1 MASKSATATPAPRG
15 APISLLIIIAII
27 GTFVTLM
34 FSGRDPF
41 NLLLINPLLNLLV
54 LLNLAMLG
62 QFGLAIIL
70 FTVLL
75 RVATIP
81 FTIRQLESTKSMQAM
96 QPLQA
101 EIQKK
106 YKDPKRRQE
115 EMMKLYKEHNIN
127 PLGCFVPLLIQF
139 LVFGCLYR
147 ALVFTS
153 GGSPES
159 LVGLSHRLYP
169 FGVLQDQIPLN
180 QHFLWM
186 NLGHPDPTFVVP
198 LIVGAS
204 TYVQQRLSITPNASA
219 QQAQQQQ
226 MMTWMVPLMLMFI
239 TLNLP
244 SGVGVYWVV
253 SNVFSLFASYYVYGK
268 RVLSWRQLLPVP
280 LETENAPAA
289 REKGAVG
296 TKPALKKPSRG
307 KPEPTDE
314 VEGEVR
320 PPDDGEH
327 ASQHEPDITAREEKR
342 TEYGKR
348 RGKRKKRR

>member
-1 MASKSATATPAPRG
+1 MSAQAPAARSRG
-15 APISLLIIIAII
+15 NPLPLLIIVGIVV
-27 GTFVTLM
+27 TFVFM
-34 FSGRDPF
+34 IFSGRDPF
-41 NLLLINPLLNLLV
+41 NLFLIDPLLNLLV
-54 LLNLAMLG
+54 LLNILMLG

-70 FTVLL
+70 FTIIL
-75 RVATIP
+75 RIATIP
-81 FTIRQLESTKSMQAM
+81 FTIRQLESTKAMQAM

-115 EMMKLYKEHNIN
+115 EMMKLYKEHKIN
-127 PLGCFVPLLIQF
+127 PLGCLIPLVIQF
-139 LVFGCLYR
+139 VVFGCLYR
-147 ALVFTS
+147 ALVYTS

-159 LVGLSHRLYP
+159 LVGLAQRLYP
-169 FGVLQDQIPLN
+169 AGILQDQIPLN

-186 NLGHPDPTFVVP
+186 NLGHPDPTFLVP

-204 TYVQQRLSITPNASA
+204 TYVQQRMSMTPTNNP

-268 RVLSWRQLLPVP
+268 RVLSWKQLLPVP
-280 LETENAPAA
+280 LEAPAPAA
-289 REKGAVG
+289 TGGEKRKRTA
-296 TKPALKKPSRG
+296 
-307 KPEPTDE
+307 E
-314 VEGEVR
+314 VEGEALAETDANEV
-320 PPDDGEH
+320 
-327 ASQHEPDITAREEKR
+327 EPGDSAPREARSD
-342 TEYGKR
+342 YGKR

>member
-1 MASKSATATPAPRG
+1 MAAQAPARRRG
-15 APISLLIIIAII
+15 NPLPMLIFVGFIVA
-27 GTFVTLM
+27 FVTM
-34 FSGRDPF
+34 IFSGQDPF
-41 NLLLINPLLNLLV
+41 TIFLIDPLLNFLLVLNLLV
-54 LLNLAMLG
+54 LG

-70 FTVLL
+70 FTVIL
-75 RVATIP
+75 RLATIP
-81 FTIRQLESTKSMQAM
+81 FTIRQLESTKAMQAM

-115 EMMKLYKEHNIN
+115 EMMKLYKEHKIN
-127 PLGCFVPLLIQF
+127 PLGCFVPLVIQF

-147 ALVFTS
+147 ALVYTS

-159 LVGLSHRLYP
+159 LVGLAQRVYP
-169 FGVLQDQIPLN
+169 LGLLQDQIPLN

-186 NLGHPDPTFVVP
+186 NLGHPDPTYLVP

-204 TYVQQRLSITPNASA
+204 TYVQQRLSITPNANA
-219 QQAQQQQ
+219 QQQQQQQ

-268 RVLSWRQLLPVP
+268 KVLSWKQLLPVP
-280 LETENAPAA
+280 LEAAPAPAA
-289 REKGAVG
+289 RPRKSERTADIEADVLSDS
-296 TKPALKKPSRG
+296 TANEREPATSAPS
-307 KPEPTDE
+307 E
-314 VEGEVR
+314 
-320 PPDDGEH
+320 
-327 ASQHEPDITAREEKR
+327 ARSD
-342 TEYGKR
+342 YGKR

>member
-1 MASKSATATPAPRG
+1 MAAQAPATRSRG
-15 APISLLIIIAII
+15 NPLPLLIVV
-27 GTFVTLM
+27 GTVVTFVVM
-34 FSGRDPF
+34 IFSGRDPF
-41 NLLLINPLLNLLV
+41 TLFLIDPLLNFLV
-54 LLNLAMLG
+54 LLNILMLG

-70 FTVLL
+70 FTIIL
-75 RVATIP
+75 RIATIP
-81 FTIRQLESTKSMQAM
+81 FTIRQLESTKAMQAM

-115 EMMKLYKEHNIN
+115 EMMKLYKEHKIN
-127 PLGCFVPLLIQF
+127 PLGCLIPLVIQF

-147 ALVFTS
+147 ALVHTS

-159 LVGLSHRLYP
+159 LVGLAQRLYP
-169 FGVLQDQIPLN
+169 LDLLQNQIPLN

-186 NLGHPDPTFVVP
+186 NLGHPDPTYLVP

-204 TYVQQRLSITPNASA
+204 TYLQQRMSMTPTNNP

-268 RVLSWRQLLPVP
+268 RVLSWKQLLPIP
-280 LETENAPAA
+280 LEAPAPAA
-289 REKGAVG
+289 TATGSEKRKRA
-296 TKPALKKPSRG
+296 A
-307 KPEPTDE
+307 E
-314 VEGEVR
+314 VEGEALS
-320 PPDDGEH
+320 DTDANEG
-327 ASQHEPDITAREEKR
+327 EPDNTAPREAR
-342 TEYGKR
+342 SDYGKR

>member
-1 MASKSATATPAPRG
+1 MTAQATAPARKRG
-15 APISLLIIIAII
+15 NPLPMLIILGII
-27 GTFVTLM
+27 VTFVVMM

-41 NLLLINPLLNLLV
+41 TIFLIDPLLNLLI
-54 LLNLAMLG
+54 LINIGTLG
-62 QFGLAIIL
+62 NFGLAIIV

-75 RVATIP
+75 RIATIP
-81 FTIRQLESTKSMQAM
+81 FTIRQLESTKALQAM

-115 EMMKLYKEHNIN
+115 ELMKLYKEHRIN

-139 LVFGCLYR
+139 VVFGCLYR
-147 ALVFTS
+147 ALVHTS
-153 GGSPES
+153 GGTPES

-169 FGVLQDQIPLN
+169 IGMLQDQIPLN

-186 NLGHPDPTFVVP
+186 NMGHPDPTLLTP
-198 LIVGAS
+198 ILVGVS
-204 TYVQQRLSITPNASA
+204 TYIQQRMSITPTNNP
-219 QQAQQQQ
+219 QQQQQQQ

-253 SNVFSLFASYYVYGK
+253 SNIFSLFASYYVYGK
-268 RVLSWRQLLPVP
+268 RVLSWKQLLPIP
-280 LETENAPAA
+280 LEAPAPAA
-289 REKGAVG
+289 TSSEKRKHRA
-296 TKPALKKPSRG
+296 
-307 KPEPTDE
+307 DIE
-314 VEGEVR
+314 VEGEALAEAEANE
-320 PPDDGEH
+320 GEPGDS
-327 ASQHEPDITAREEKR
+327 APREARSEI
-342 TEYGKR
+342 GKR